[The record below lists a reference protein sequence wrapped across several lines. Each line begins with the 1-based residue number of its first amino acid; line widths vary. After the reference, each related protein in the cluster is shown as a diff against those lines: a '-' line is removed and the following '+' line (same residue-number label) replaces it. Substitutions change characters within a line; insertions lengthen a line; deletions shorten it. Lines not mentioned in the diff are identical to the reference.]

1 LLFYLSEPCL
11 CQSETIDAIGAFFN
25 EPVQETIES
34 LKTSLQSH
42 TANFNQVYR
51 QYINCYS
58 LYNEGLKRTDID
70 FDIMNGLDN
79 AMSRALKYAIE
90 DLTEIRAIEEKIK
103 VMDITFKSSTPKK

>member
-11 CQSETIDAIGAFFN
+11 CQSETTEVIGAFFN

-42 TANFNQVYR
+42 TANFNKVYR

-79 AMSRALKYAIE
+79 RGWYNLSLILNYR
-90 DLTEIRAIEEKIK
+90 D
-103 VMDITFKSSTPKK
+103 